1 MRVFVCCMRKDLPKS
16 LNLVLQR
23 KALVFAKKS
32 FALIGSYSPLFSFL
46 KRVQGEFHGDGLI
59 PSTMFDPTGLQ
70 GEYQVSYIDLMRCNT
85 SEPGCFL
92 RHFD

>member
-1 MRVFVCCMRKDLPKS
+1 MFVCCMSKDVPKS

-23 KALVFAKKS
+23 KAFIFAKTR

-46 KRVQGEFHGDGLI
+46 KRVRGEFDGDGLI
-59 PSTMFDPTGLQ
+59 HSTMFDPTGLQ
-70 GEYQVSYIDLMRCNT
+70 GEYQVSHIDLMRCNT